1 MTVGPLSKGPMD
13 ATSVPSRAIL
23 ARRFFATFTEAPA
36 CLICLRSVCIWA
48 TVRPEYWATMTTLE
62 ALKTPFSVAMAA
74 FFSAR
79 STSGLSSVGGFGP
92 PVAPA
97 VLLDAVLGTGPAGRR
112 RKPVRRTLQAEA
124 RNASAKVRTD
134 QPALRP
140 EIRLHPSMQALSIK
154 PGSRYRQLRRLQ
166 SRTGRFTKIG
176 LLPGP
181 FFRIREDIRKGT
193 RSDHL

>member
-1 MTVGPLSKGPMD
+1 ME

-97 VLLDAVLGTGPAGRR
+97 VLLDAVHGTGPAGRR

-140 EIRLHPSMQALSIK
+140 EQSVFTRLCRPWRLSRE
-154 PGSRYRQLRRLQ
+154 PRRLQ
-166 SRTGRFTKIG
+166 SRTGRFTEKSAI
-176 LLPGP
+176 
-181 FFRIREDIRKGT
+181 
-193 RSDHL
+193 